1 MRQKRTLDPIV
12 DHDDSRRRP
21 GLGKPCGICT
31 TQGRLVIHLCINCAF
46 CTDSC
51 FRTVSHMKRLARLT
65 AMTVLVTAGLG
76 LADMTIATPVHAQVG
91 GYATHGHG
99 GGGCMACRGLKHK

>member
-1 MRQKRTLDPIV
+1 MTV
-12 DHDDSRRRP
+12 VP
-21 GLGKPCGICT
+21 GLASETLMVMKT
-31 TQGRLVIHLCINCAF
+31 EGRLVIHLCINRAF
-46 CTDSC
+46 CTERH
-51 FRTVSHMKRLARLT
+51 FRTVSNMKRLARLT

-76 LADMTIATPVHAQVG
+76 LAAMTIATPAHAQVG